1 MTTYEPLPESLRIQA
16 SEIDGHGLFTL
27 KFLKQDTNLGV
38 SHIVLNQ
45 DLRKYEKGTTPEII
59 RTPLGGFVNH
69 SDKPNCIKV
78 KKDDRYYL
86 KTIKDVIGGDE
97 LTVKYTF
104 YNIKTES
111 EKMQEELEPILETV
125 CPMSD
130 E

>member
-59 RTPLGGFVNH
+59 RTPLGGFINH
-69 SDKPNCIKV
+69 SETPNCKITGKMT
-78 KKDDRYYL
+78 RYL
-86 KTIKDVIGGDE
+86 FTEEIIPAGSE
-97 LTVKYTF
+97 LTVKYGM
-104 YNIKTES
+104 YS
-111 EKMQEELEPILETV
+111 V
-125 CPMSD
+125 
-130 E
+130 